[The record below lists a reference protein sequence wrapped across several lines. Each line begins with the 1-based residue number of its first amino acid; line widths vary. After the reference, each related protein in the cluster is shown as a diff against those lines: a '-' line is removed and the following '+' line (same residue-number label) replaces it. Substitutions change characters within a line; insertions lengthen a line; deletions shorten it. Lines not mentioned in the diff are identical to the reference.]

1 MYENDVE
8 RGGGISNRLKGCS
21 TCLQSIDF
29 SEYYTKRDI
38 GWTIWCTCNKC
49 NAETSGYCPDLSK
62 EHRALDNIDDCKKLA
77 IKAWNRRVEE

>member
-1 MYENDVE
+1 MEN
-8 RGGGISNRLKGCS
+8 
-21 TCLQSIDF
+21 
-29 SEYYTKRDI
+29 KRDI

>member
-1 MYENDVE
+1 MEN
-8 RGGGISNRLKGCS
+8 
-21 TCLQSIDF
+21 
-29 SEYYTKRDI
+29 KRDI

-77 IKAWNRRVEE
+77 IIAWNRRVEE